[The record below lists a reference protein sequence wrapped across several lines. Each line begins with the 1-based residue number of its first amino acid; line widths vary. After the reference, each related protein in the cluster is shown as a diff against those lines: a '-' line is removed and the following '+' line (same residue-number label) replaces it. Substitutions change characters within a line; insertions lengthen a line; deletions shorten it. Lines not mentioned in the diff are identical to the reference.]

1 MITRISLT
9 NFKGH
14 NRAFNLGRATMIVGD
29 NFRGKSGLFQG
40 IALGLHGFLK
50 HPTADKQLPPIG
62 FASGNPMKVSLHFDD
77 GELASQVIERSWTR
91 SKSGSVSYDGYS
103 DQSTIVPPILLDAR
117 TYFNLSDDK
126 RMRFVFGA
134 VKLSDKDFSV
144 DKLVADLKNLKTD
157 PHTAAHE
164 TALRTVIENVNHS
177 WTHWSKESV
186 SVQDWLVAI
195 IETLKAN
202 AKLAK
207 QSADRMAQTV
217 SGITELQIRSTEDID
232 ADCAQHERAIA
243 LLRKDIAAWQ
253 SEIGQLNAKLRRSE
267 HDGQQFQSL
276 STELKSLPA
285 VTDLL
290 DSLERIEKEVSAK
303 TEELAAANRTFT
315 RSESEVTALEQKQKD
330 QQRLE
335 ADIVSLN
342 NDIQNV
348 PDQTERITN
357 LEAEAQTLLDRS
369 NSVNDAYYTDD
380 QQLSSK
386 RAEWAA
392 FNEKKKLAESA
403 LQEAQSKL
411 VSVDSLDACP
421 FCHNTGNNFKAVAKE
436 HYGKI
441 VADQNVAIAN
451 FQTELDAIS
460 VAAHQLN
467 TAIGAKKADLKQMS
481 DELRVNGSSRG
492 EARALQSKRD
502 SFITKRDALDSQH
515 VDVAGALANA
525 RIEMVKANQNRESAE
540 LNHRDMDARLFLAR
554 QMKRAKELETMMA
567 TLQPSDTTE
576 VRQQLADLQIK
587 ISKSETEIA
596 DLDRKVKES
605 FKLKTDALRQSQALE
620 ERDKAQAELVM
631 TKLAVECV
639 SSFQQSMVDTA
650 FGTIIADAN
659 KFCDGILP
667 SPLVYRDG
675 AIGRMRDGT
684 FCGHDYLSGTEQAI
698 AFAGI
703 SVALAMQ
710 AQFRIVQID
719 EMTRLSED
727 NKQKVLIR
735 MCELLRDGVIHQFVG
750 VDTSQKYYDTE
761 ELDFFLSKTSIP
773 ITFIQL

>member
-62 FASGNPMKVSLHFDD
+62 FASGNPMSVRLDLEQN
-77 GELASQVIERSWTR
+77 GAEATITRSWTR

-103 DQSTIVPPILLDAR
+103 DESTIVPPILLDAR

-144 DKLVADLKNLKTD
+144 DKLVADLKNLQTD

-164 TALRTVIENVNHS
+164 AALRDVVQTVS
-177 WTHWSKESV
+177 ESFVPKV
-186 SVQDWLVAI
+186 SVQDWLA
-195 IETLKAN
+195 TLIDLLKDKV
-202 AKLAK
+202 KLAK

-290 DSLERIEKEVSAK
+290 DSLDRIEKEVVAK

-335 ADIVSLN
+335 ADIMSLN

-348 PDQTERITN
+348 PDHTERITN
-357 LEAEAQTLLDRS
+357 LEAEYQALLDRDS
-369 NSVNDAYYTDD
+369 IVNAAMLDEDRQVRT
-380 QQLSSK
+380 
-386 RAEWAA
+386 RREEWAA
-392 FNEKKKLAESA
+392 LNEKKKLAESA
-403 LQEAQSKL
+403 LREAQSKL
-411 VSVDSLDACP
+411 VSVDTLDACP
-421 FCHNTGNNFKAVAKE
+421 FCHNTGDNFKAVAKE

-460 VAAHQLN
+460 VAAQQLN
-467 TAIGAKKADLKQMS
+467 TAIAAKKADLKQIF
-481 DELRVNGSSRG
+481 DEGRVNASRR
-492 EARALQSKRD
+492 EESRALQSKRD

-515 VDVAGALANA
+515 VDVAVPIAEAKLALVNA
-525 RIEMVKANQNRESAE
+525 KNNKEFAE
-540 LNHRDMDARLFLAR
+540 LNHREVNARLDMAR
-554 QMKRAKELETMMA
+554 KMKRAKEVGDMMA
-567 TLQPSDTTE
+567 ALQPSDTTE
-576 VRQQLADLQIK
+576 LRKQLADLQNK

-750 VDTSQKYYDTE
+750 VDTSRKYYDTE
-761 ELDFFLSKTSIP
+761 EFFLSTTSIP
-773 ITFIQL
+773 ITFIEL